1 MTETRGFQAQSLT
14 CHRGGRLLFT
24 GVNINLSAGDALLI
38 SGRNG
43 VGKTSLLRQL
53 SGLVKPDEGR
63 LNVNGTDADD
73 DPERY
78 RSHISYLGHRNA
90 LKPAL
95 TVSENINF
103 WAKLRAGTSIDEA
116 LDALNITHLAD
127 TPVRLLS
134 SGQKRRSALAR
145 LHACGASLWLLDEP
159 STGLDTASR
168 QRLDAMIAN
177 HRGKGGMVIAVAH
190 GDLQMADAKDLR
202 LEENA
207 A

>member
-1 MTETRGFQAQSLT
+1 MTQVRGFQAQSLT
-14 CHRGGRLLFT
+14 CRRGGRLLFT
-24 GVNINLSAGDALLI
+24 GVNIDLSAGDALLI

-53 SGLVKPDEGR
+53 SGLVKPDEGQ
-63 LNVNGTDADD
+63 LTVNGTNAND
-73 DPERY
+73 DPELY
-78 RSHISYLGHRNA
+78 RSHIAYLGHRNA

-95 TVSENINF
+95 TVSENICF
-103 WAKLRAGTSIDEA
+103 WARLRGGTSID
-116 LDALNITHLAD
+116 DALEAMNITHLAD

-145 LHACGASLWLLDEP
+145 LHACGATLWLLDEP
-159 STGLDTASR
+159 STGLDAASR
-168 QRLDAMIAN
+168 QRLDAMIDN
-177 HRGKGGMVIAVAH
+177 HRKNGGMVIAVAH

-207 A
+207 V